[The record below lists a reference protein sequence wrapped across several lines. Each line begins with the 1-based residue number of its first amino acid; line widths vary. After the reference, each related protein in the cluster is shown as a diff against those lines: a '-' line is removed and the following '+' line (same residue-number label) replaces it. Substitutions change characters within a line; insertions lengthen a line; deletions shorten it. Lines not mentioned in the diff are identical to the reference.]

1 MEDESKKVACSSS
14 SSNAPLAVTIPDVT
28 MEAAAVEMTAAAKE
42 WSPSPSPTAAASSSS
57 EEEEED
63 DDDTLPQDDLAF
75 ARAVASMGENFEN
88 AGLDEGEISECEQST
103 EDEVD
108 SIVAQSPSVAAATAT
123 RASAAEDDIDDAGLL
138 RGMLQDSEAYLDSV
152 ARADAEEEKQCW
164 VCFATEEDDPTAVW
178 VHPCKCRGTTKWVH
192 QACIERW
199 VDEKQKGHIAA
210 DVQCPQCGTTLV
222 IKFPKPNFVVAVLD
236 TVDRFIQKLCPVVA
250 GAFCVGSLY
259 WTGVTFGAVTVMQA
273 VGHDEGLVLMER
285 SDPLFLLVALPLVP
299 VVLVMGKMVRW
310 EEPVLKFLRRTVP
323 RIPLSRHILPVF
335 AHVPDRHKIASSLP
349 PLTDPIS
356 VTRTFCGALF
366 FPTVATFLGSSLYPD
381 VQSKLRRTLLGGLT
395 FLTVKGVIKIYH
407 KQHVFVRQGQ
417 RKIMDYNE
425 MPSSSSAGVASTQ
438 TNQNGPRRQ

>member
-1 MEDESKKVACSSS
+1 MDDDSKKMASSS
-14 SSNAPLAVTIPDVT
+14 AAATAIPDVT
-28 MEAAAVEMTAAAKE
+28 MEAAAVAMSAATE
-42 WSPSPSPTAAASSSS
+42 WSPSPSPTAVSSS

-63 DDDTLPQDDLAF
+63 EDDDTLPEDDIAF
-75 ARAVASMGENFEN
+75 ARAVASMGENFDN
-88 AGLDEGEISECEQST
+88 AGLEEDENSEQST

-108 SIVAQSPSVAAATAT
+108 SIVQSPSVAV
-123 RASAAEDDIDDAGLL
+123 RALEDDIDDAGLL

-164 VCFATEEDDPTAVW
+164 VCFANEEDDPTAVW

-199 VDEKQKGHIAA
+199 VDEKQKGYILG

-222 IKFPKPNFVVAVLD
+222 IKFPKPNFVVTVLD
-236 TVDRFIQKLCPVVA
+236 TVDKFIQKLCPVVA

-273 VGHDEGLVLMER
+273 VGHDAGLVIMER
-285 SDPLFLLVALPLVP
+285 SDPLFLLVSLPLLP

-310 EEPVLKFLRRTVP
+310 EEPLLKFLRRTVP
-323 RIPLSRHILPVF
+323 RIPLSKHLLPVF
-335 AHVPDRHKIASSLP
+335 AHVPARQKIQSTLP

-425 MPSSSSAGVASTQ
+425 MPSPANAAAATEASTQ
-438 TNQNGPRRQ
+438 TNQNNGSRRQ